1 MQLFKNVQYV
11 KEPLSTTNVTF
22 SCDDIY
28 FQKYGTNNIIS
39 CLTAGL
45 NPHCHVIN
53 PSKNTKQYLN
63 DSGISYS
70 IEILDINQF
79 NKYQLKTYYYCSRFF
94 VANDL
99 LTKFYIDEL
108 WISDADVLFNNKP
121 IVPYDKTLGI
131 SYNDTQS
138 SLWKQTQAS
147 LIYIKQSKKLF
158 IEQVLLEYL
167 IRLQNTDFEI
177 LDKITD
183 KYERGNILGLDQV
196 CMSVVFNRHYKTD
209 PEFINLHNI
218 EGLKSK
224 SKGIGSVTILVGKNK
239 NIS

>member
-11 KEPLSTTNVTF
+11 KEPLTTTNVTF

-28 FQKYGTNNIIS
+28 FQKYGINNIAS

-45 NPHCHVIN
+45 VPHCHVIN
-53 PSKNTKQYLN
+53 PSKKTKKYLN
-63 DSGISYS
+63 DINISYS
-70 IEILDINQF
+70 IEILDIDQF
-79 NKYQLKTYYYCSRFF
+79 NEYQLKTYYYCSRFF

-99 LTKFYIDEL
+99 FNKFYIDEL

-121 IVPYDKTLGI
+121 VVPDDKTLGI
-131 SYNDTQS
+131 SYNETQL

-147 LIYIKQSKKLF
+147 LIYVKQSKKLF

-167 IRLQNTDFEI
+167 IKFQNTNFKI
-177 LDKITD
+177 LETITD

-196 CMSVVFNRHYKTD
+196 CMSLVFNKYYRID
-209 PEFINLHNI
+209 PGFINLHDI

-239 NIS
+239 N